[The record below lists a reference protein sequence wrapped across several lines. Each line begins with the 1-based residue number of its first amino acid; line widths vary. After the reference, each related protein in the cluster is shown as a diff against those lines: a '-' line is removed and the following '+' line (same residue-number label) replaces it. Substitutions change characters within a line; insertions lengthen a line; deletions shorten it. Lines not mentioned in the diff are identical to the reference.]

1 MNRARSLAP
10 LVMKEVRALLP
21 LWAGSL
27 VALGAAF
34 ALPRRAYSDLA
45 LVGYIAGAV
54 SLGAHSIGHEY
65 GHRMLPMLLAQPAPR
80 WRLFAAKMLVVG
92 AMLATLALASSM
104 VFASDRFRGN
114 DGVATVVLPL
124 LASLFTAPLLTMVC
138 RNTLAGAVLGVSGPM
153 TLWVLTIIVAW
164 WGFGVD
170 GNAVTRWFLSRWI
183 FIATMAC
190 PILAVLSWRA
200 FSRIEAVEGMPVAL
214 TLPRWTSTRTRA
226 RRPAPWRAL
235 IAKELHL
242 QQMTIAITLF
252 YGVIWAI
259 AVGVRNRVP
268 SSVALPLEA
277 VVLLYCLGLAIVI
290 GALASAEERQQG
302 TLEMQLL
309 QPVNVLAQW
318 AVKCVVALALALLLA
333 IVLPTLLITAFAVNS
348 GSSPIVAMSLNL
360 VLLVIVLT
368 SSSLFLSSLTSS
380 AVRAMAWAVP
390 VSIGAAIFIQT
401 VRDAIVSVS
410 TQLGRP
416 VPADQ
421 TEASI
426 VAARLLPVLVVPV
439 LLWFGF
445 VNHTSA
451 EHPVRRTSMQ
461 IGVLAALIVT
471 GIFAAGALI

>member
-1 MNRARSLAP
+1 MNRARSFSP
-10 LVMKEVRALLP
+10 LIMKEVRALLP
-21 LWAGSL
+21 LWAGTM

-34 ALPRRAYSDLA
+34 ALHRRTYSDLA
-45 LVGYIAGAV
+45 LVGYVAGAV

-65 GHRMLPMLLAQPAPR
+65 GHRMLPTLLAQPAPR

-92 AMLATLALASSM
+92 AMLATFAIAASM
-104 VFASDRFRGN
+104 VFSSDRFRGN
-114 DGVATVVLPL
+114 DGIATLVLPL
-124 LASLFTAPLLTMVC
+124 LASLFTTPLLTMLC

-153 TLWVLTIIVAW
+153 TLWVVAMIVAW

-170 GNAVTRWFLSRWI
+170 ADSVTTWFLNRWVL
-183 FIATMAC
+183 IATLAC
-190 PILAVLSWRA
+190 PILAALSWRA
-200 FSRIEAVEGMPVAL
+200 FSRIEAVEGMPVTLA
-214 TLPRWTSTRTRA
+214 LPRWTGTRPGA

-242 QQMTIAITLF
+242 QQMTVAITLF

-259 AVGVRNRVP
+259 AVAVRNAVP

-277 VVLLYCLGLAIVI
+277 VLLLYCLGLAIVI

-309 QPVNVLAQW
+309 QPVNAMAQW
-318 AVKCVVALALALLLA
+318 AVKCVVVLALAVLLGV
-333 IVLPTLLITAFAVNS
+333 VLPTALITTVSVNT
-348 GSSPIVAMSLNL
+348 GSNPIVRMSLNL

-390 VSIGAAIFIQT
+390 VGIGAAIFIQT
-401 VRDAIVSVS
+401 ARDAIVSVS
-410 TQLGRP
+410 IQLGKP
-416 VPADQ
+416 LPADH

-426 VAARLLPVLVVPV
+426 AAGRVLPVLVVPV
-439 LLWFGF
+439 LLWFAY

-451 EHPVRRTSMQ
+451 EHPLRRTSMQ

-471 GIFAAGALI
+471 SIVAAGALI

>member
-1 MNRARSLAP
+1 MNRAGSLAP
-10 LVMKEVRALLP
+10 LIVKEFRALLP
-21 LWAGSL
+21 LWAGTM

-34 ALPRRAYSDLA
+34 ALPRHGYADLA
-45 LVGYIAGAV
+45 LVGYVAGAV

-65 GHRMLPMLLAQPAPR
+65 GHRMLPMLLVQPAPR
-80 WRLFAAKMLVVG
+80 WRLFATKMLVVG
-92 AMLATLALASSM
+92 AMLASLALPASI
-104 VFASDRFRGN
+104 VFAADRFRGN
-114 DGVATVVLPL
+114 DGVATVVLPM

-153 TLWVLTIIVAW
+153 TLWVVTMIVAW
-164 WGFGVD
+164 WGFRVE
-170 GNAVTRWFLSRWI
+170 GNTVTSWVLSRWVL
-183 FIATMAC
+183 IAMVAC

-200 FSRIEAVEGMPVAL
+200 FNRIEAVDGMPVTL
-214 TLPRWTSTRTRA
+214 TLPRWAPTRTGV
-226 RRPAPWRAL
+226 RRPAAWRAL

-242 QQMTIAITLF
+242 QQMTMAITLF

-259 AVGVRNRVP
+259 AVGVRETVP
-268 SSVALPLEA
+268 SSAALPLEA
-277 VVLLYCLGLAIVI
+277 VLLLYCLGLAVVI

-309 QPVNVLAQW
+309 QPVNALAQW
-318 AVKCVVALALALLLA
+318 GVKCVVVLALAVLLGVL
-333 IVLPTLLITAFAVNS
+333 LPTLLITAYSATT
-348 GSSPIVAMSLNL
+348 GSTPIVRMSLNL
-360 VLLVIVLT
+360 IALVILLT
-368 SSSLFLSSLTSS
+368 SSSLFLSSLASS

-390 VSIGAAIFIQT
+390 VSIGAALFIQT
-401 VRDAIVSVS
+401 TQDAIVSVS
-410 TQLGRP
+410 TQLGKA

-426 VAARLLPVLVVPV
+426 VAARLLPLLVVPA

-451 EHPVRRTSMQ
+451 EHPPSRTSMQ

-471 GIFAAGALI
+471 GIMAAGALI